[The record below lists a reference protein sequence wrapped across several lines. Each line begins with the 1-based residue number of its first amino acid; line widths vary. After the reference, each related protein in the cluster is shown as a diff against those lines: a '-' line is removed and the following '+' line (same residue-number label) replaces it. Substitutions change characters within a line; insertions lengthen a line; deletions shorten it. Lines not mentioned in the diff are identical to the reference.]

1 MRILL
6 NLLFWSAVASLFYGF
21 YYRMAIDYA
30 TGEKIIVFSVLGLTF
45 IYLPLFLVHRWKGKK
60 LSDYTLTDENFQ
72 KMRNKRSE
80 KTENQ

>member
-21 YYRMAIDYA
+21 YYRMSIDYA
-30 TGEKIIVFSVLGLTF
+30 TGEKIIGFSVLGLTF

-72 KMRNKRSE
+72 KMRDKRSE